1 MNAKTTY
8 MGDLQIRRAHARV
21 EPLEEG
27 STKYRDRIRHGKTE
41 RDHASKAWG
50 KRFVNRDKRNVW
62 LTDSNKNQGSY
73 QASRN
78 PTPDWPIGQPT
89 PNDK

>member
-8 MGDLQIRRAHARV
+8 MGDLQIRRAHRRV

-27 STKYRDRIRHGKTE
+27 STKYRDRIRVGKT
-41 RDHASKAWG
+41 RKDHESGAWN
-50 KRFVNRDKRNVW
+50 KRFVNRDKR
-62 LTDSNKNQGSY
+62 QSY
-73 QASRN
+73 MNARGAGGPN
-78 PTPDWPIGQPT
+78 PAVGWPAGQPV